1 VTAAERQA
9 NEEKEF
15 TRVPAHVTF
24 RSFYVDEGME
34 IRLVL
39 PLNRNAMGRKKHRKS
54 NINYGL
60 RGQTASSIGNTILP
74 WR

>member
-1 VTAAERQA
+1 MLWIVWFAMSGYSSNKKRQLGA
-9 NEEKEF
+9 KLF

-39 PLNRNAMGRKKHRKS
+39 PLDRNAMGRK
-54 NINYGL
+54 
-60 RGQTASSIGNTILP
+60 
-74 WR
+74 